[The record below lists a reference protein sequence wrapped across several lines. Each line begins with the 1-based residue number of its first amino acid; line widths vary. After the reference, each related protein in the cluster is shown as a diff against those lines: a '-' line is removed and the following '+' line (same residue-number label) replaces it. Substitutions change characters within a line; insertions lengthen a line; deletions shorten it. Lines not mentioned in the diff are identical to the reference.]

1 MNGPGT
7 LARAMTIIESAKMNG
22 LDPQAYGLHHR
33 PAQSHPRSQDQQDRR
48 IVALEL
54 GAADRPASTGRLM
67 AAVTHVRTLG
77 YVARILD
84 EDVEL
89 LEAIVSNDD
98 NLTYGAIIS
107 VYIGP
112 DRRDRRK
119 QVQSGEQPGSQLH
132 RTQGEQAD

>member
-1 MNGPGT
+1 
-7 LARAMTIIESAKMNG
+7 
-22 LDPQAYGLHHR
+22 
-33 PAQSHPRSQDQQDRR
+33 
-48 IVALEL
+48 
-54 GAADRPASTGRLM
+54 M
-67 AAVTHVRTLG
+67 ATVTYVRTLD

-112 DRRDRRK
+112 DESITALTDHGVDELTDMLSEARLTTETWHQFLDDFVDDPKLAARFK
-119 QVQSGEQPGSQLH
+119 
-132 RTQGEQAD
+132 TQAPR